1 MTIAI
6 RLKVDPAEDSFG
18 KLALNAGISAETL
31 KEWSV
36 DPVVKGKSIF
46 DQLED
51 MDVDACLAKMVELAK

>member
-1 MTIAI
+1 
-6 RLKVDPAEDSFG
+6 LKVDPAEDSFG
-18 KLALNAGISAETL
+18 KLALNAGISTETL

-51 MDVDACLAKMVELAK
+51 MDVDACLTKMVELAK